1 MAGDGG
7 QGKRG
12 GITKPRLLG
21 ALSSDSTG
29 ELDVLGHD
37 RHPLGVNRA
46 QVGVLEKAHQIRLR
60 RFLEGADSRG
70 LEPQISLEVLRDF
83 PDETL
88 ERQFA
93 DQQLGR
99 FLIPTDFPE
108 RDGSG
113 SVAMRLL
120 DTSGGRCA
128 LSGGFGRQLLPRSL
142 ASRRLTGRLLST
154 SHFLRSSSSSVLV
167 VVVVVVVVVVIES
180 TRKLERIKEPV

>member
-60 RFLEGADSRG
+60 RFLKEGWDGGVDLLVKMAGKVKITGKKSRW
-70 LEPQISLEVLRDF
+70 R
-83 PDETL
+83 
-88 ERQFA
+88 
-93 DQQLGR
+93 GR
-99 FLIPTDFPE
+99 SQ
-108 RDGSG
+108 DGG
-113 SVAMRLL
+113 EKVKMA
-120 DTSGGRCA
+120 G
-128 LSGGFGRQLLPRSL
+128 
-142 ASRRLTGRLLST
+142 
-154 SHFLRSSSSSVLV
+154 
-167 VVVVVVVVVVIES
+167 
-180 TRKLERIKEPV
+180 IKFKMAGNK

>member
-1 MAGDGG
+1 MKGGAQKIFSNPVHIYGWRRGD
-7 QGKRG
+7 GKRG
-12 GITKPRLLG
+12 AVTQPQLLG

-29 ELDVLGHD
+29 ELDVLRHD

-46 QVGVLEKAHQIRLR
+46 QVGVLEKTHQVRLG
-60 RFLEGADSRG
+60 RFLEGADSRR

-83 PDETL
+83 SDQTL

-99 FLIPTDFPE
+99 FLIPTNFPE

-113 SVAMRLL
+113 SIAMRLL
-120 DTSGGRCA
+120 NASGRRCA
-128 LSGGFGRQLLPRSL
+128 LPGGFGRQLLPRGL

-154 SHFLRSSSSSVLV
+154 SHFLRL
-167 VVVVVVVVVVIES
+167 
-180 TRKLERIKEPV
+180 LLLW